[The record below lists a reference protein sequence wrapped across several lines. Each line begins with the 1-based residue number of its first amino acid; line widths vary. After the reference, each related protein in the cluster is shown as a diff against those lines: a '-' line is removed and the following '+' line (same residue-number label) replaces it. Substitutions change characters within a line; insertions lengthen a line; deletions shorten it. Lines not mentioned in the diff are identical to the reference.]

1 MPPSLV
7 LHLIL
12 KRLQRPWFSE
22 PSTASSLRNEVVKV
36 LRWNDSGKAVHSR
49 RCWKSAETLVAQ
61 VVKNPPAMRGMQV
74 HSLGREDPLEKG
86 MATHSS
92 FLAWEILWTEE
103 PGGLQSTWS
112 TGSQKS
118 WLSDWA
124 VTTMFLDMTERLTLW
139 FDLSIL
145 SKANSP
151 TVVSVR
157 GPTTARS
164 LFLGLEVKWQSL
176 SRVQLFA
183 TPRTIQ
189 SMGFSRPEYWSG

>member
-36 LRWNDSGKAVHSR
+36 LGGEMIQAR
-49 RCWKSAETLVAQ
+49 RFTLEGCWKSAETLVAQ
-61 VVKNPPAMRGMQV
+61 VVKNLPAMRGMQV

-92 FLAWEILWTEE
+92 FLAWETLWTEE

-151 TVVSVR
+151 TVVSV
-157 GPTTARS
+157 
-164 LFLGLEVKWQSL
+164 
-176 SRVQLFA
+176 
-183 TPRTIQ
+183 
-189 SMGFSRPEYWSG
+189 